1 MLEAMRDSRFAVIL
15 VRRRHPSVGLIV
27 SDLFRNI
34 ELWLVDEGLEI
45 SLPAGAAYATRYYK
59 PDDFVMTAGVGMPID
74 LGLVIGAVESAP
86 QLLRK
91 SQVEVIEDRRFA
103 EAVYRAAIADGLM
116 EGVAYQDV
124 PSPGDAA

>member
-1 MLEAMRDSRFAVIL
+1 
-15 VRRRHPSVGLIV
+15 
-27 SDLFRNI
+27 
-34 ELWLVDEGLEI
+34 
-45 SLPAGAAYATRYYK
+45 
-59 PDDFVMTAGVGMPID
+59 MTAGVGMPID

-103 EAVYRAAIADGLM
+103 EAVYRAAIADGLA

-124 PSPGDAA
+124 PGPGDAA